1 MSEHALAATLNAASG
16 TDDPARLVHL
26 RQQQLQLLCRQWT
39 RTPFAVAIAIAF
51 VAYAVWSH
59 APGALIGAWVLILLA
74 ILFAR
79 RPYAQR
85 LLRQPPS
92 DVERALWHMMLFAF
106 AHGLMIGLAAIL
118 FFSGLPLD
126 GRALLTMVLVCWTGG
141 GVATAAAY
149 ARIFHVFV
157 LPALLPLAAVWALS
171 GGAENIAI
179 AVLIV
184 LFALIQMLFVRDNE
198 RVVRESFEIRYENE
212 RLLEALERER
222 QEVMLARDRA
232 EEANRAKSRFLAAA
246 SHDLR
251 QPLHALSLYSA
262 ALKLRAADGATGEI
276 AEHINK
282 ALGSFSTLVDSLLDI
297 SKLDAGAVRPEPQR
311 MSVKVLI
318 ERIEADYRP
327 VAREKGLEFRVAPV
341 DVEVRSDPVL
351 LGRVVR
357 NLVDNAFKYT
367 RAGSVTL
374 SAELDETTV
383 RIAVRDTGPGIPEA
397 ERERIFEEFYQ
408 VGNPER
414 DRAEGLGLGLAIV
427 RRLARLLG
435 LRLKL
440 KSEPGRGST
449 FSVRLARLPAEKEVA
464 MEPAAAVAT
473 EAAALEGAHVLV
485 IEDEPAGRIGMR
497 SLLELWGCHV
507 AACGGVVE
515 AERLLDEYALDVD
528 LIVADFRLRQHE
540 NGIDT
545 VRRLRARLG
554 DVPALL
560 VTGDTA
566 PERLREAQASGLP
579 LLHKPVSA
587 EKLKETM
594 LAALQR

>member
-1 MSEHALAATLNAASG
+1 M
-16 TDDPARLVHL
+16 
-26 RQQQLQLLCRQWT
+26 
-39 RTPFAVAIAIAF
+39 
-51 VAYAVWSH
+51 
-59 APGALIGAWVLILLA
+59 
-74 ILFAR
+74 
-79 RPYAQR
+79 
-85 LLRQPPS
+85 
-92 DVERALWHMMLFAF
+92 
-106 AHGLMIGLAAIL
+106 
-118 FFSGLPLD
+118 
-126 GRALLTMVLVCWTGG
+126 
-141 GVATAAAY
+141 
-149 ARIFHVFV
+149 
-157 LPALLPLAAVWALS
+157 
-171 GGAENIAI
+171 
-179 AVLIV
+179 
-184 LFALIQMLFVRDNE
+184 
-198 RVVRESFEIRYENE
+198 
-212 RLLEALERER
+212 
-222 QEVMLARDRA
+222 
-232 EEANRAKSRFLAAA
+232 
-246 SHDLR
+246 
-251 QPLHALSLYSA
+251 
-262 ALKLRAADGATGEI
+262 
-276 AEHINK
+276 
-282 ALGSFSTLVDSLLDI
+282 DSLLDI

-383 RIAVRDTGPGIPEA
+383 RIAVRDTGPGIPES

-449 FSVRLARLPAEKEVA
+449 FSVRLARLPAA
-464 MEPAAAVAT
+464 NGMATEPAAAVAT